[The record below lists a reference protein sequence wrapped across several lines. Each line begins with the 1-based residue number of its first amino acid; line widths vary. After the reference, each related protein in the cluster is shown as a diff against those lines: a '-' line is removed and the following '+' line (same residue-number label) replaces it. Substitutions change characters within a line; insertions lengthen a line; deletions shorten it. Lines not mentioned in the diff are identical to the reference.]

1 MSKTYT
7 ITAALPYTNGPIH
20 IGHLA
25 GVYIPADIY
34 ARFLRMTGNDVI
46 YICGS
51 DEHGVPITIKAKKEN
66 KSPQEIVDRYHQN
79 IKQSFSEFGI
89 SFDNYSRTSS
99 KIHHQTASDFF
110 LKLFE
115 NGSFEEITSEQFYDQ
130 EEGQFLADRFII
142 GTCPKCG
149 FEESYGDQ
157 CEKCGTSHNS
167 SDLINPRSSIS
178 GNKPSLKSTNHWYLK
193 LDEFQGFLEQWILKE
208 NKDYWKSNVYGQC
221 KSWLDDGLKPRAVT
235 RDLDWGVPVPVK
247 GADGK
252 VLYVW
257 FDAPIGYISST
268 KEWAHENKK
277 DWKKYWKDDK
287 TQLIHFIGK
296 DNIVFH
302 CIIFPSM
309 LKAHGDFIV
318 PKNVPANEFLNL
330 EGSKI
335 STSKNWAVWLPE
347 YLKDFPDKQ
356 DVLRYVL
363 TINAPENKDNDFTWK
378 DFQNRNNGELVSIL
392 GNFINRV
399 VVLTKKYYQSI
410 IPTKNQLVDTDK
422 LALKL
427 VNQSIINVES
437 HLNNFKFRDA
447 CFEFMNIARIGN
459 KYLADEEPWKIIKDD
474 PERVKTIIFVSLHIS
489 SVLGI
494 VSEPFLPFTSKKIKS
509 ILQSDNHEMKWS
521 WDNLKNNDFLISENL
536 KINEPELL
544 FSRIEDSE
552 IQKQIDK
559 LNKNN

>member
-34 ARFLRMTGNDVI
+34 ARFLRITGNDVI

-247 GADGK
+247 GTDGK

-277 DWKKYWKDDK
+277 DWKKYWKEDK

-410 IPTKNQLVDTDK
+410 IPTKNQLVDADK

-447 CFEFMNIARIGN
+447 CSEFMNIARIGN

-474 PERVKTIIFVSLHIS
+474 PERVKTIIFLSLHIS
-489 SVLGI
+489 SILAI
-494 VSEPFLPFTSKKIKS
+494 VSEPFLPFTSKKIKG